1 MRATDFG
8 QLLLLFSRAN
18 LERYEITYLG
28 ARLVAPVRMQTFRY
42 KQLDG
47 LEALTVFQ
55 GGQTQSLSVEGEIWV
70 RESDGV
76 LARVTLQATDKS
88 SEKTRHEEAAVD
100 YAASDFGIVL
110 PYQTTHRALRAGEV
124 VAENTFTYDGFHRF
138 GVNPPGEKR

>member
-28 ARLVAPVRMQTFRY
+28 ARLVARVRMQTFRY
-42 KQLDG
+42 KQLNG
-47 LEALTVFQ
+47 HEALTVFQ
-55 GGQTQSLSVEGEIWV
+55 GGQTQSLSVEGEIRV

-110 PYQTTHRALRAGEV
+110 PYQYPPGVARGRGG
-124 VAENTFTYDGFHRF
+124 AENTFTYDGFHRF

>member
-1 MRATDFG
+1 
-8 QLLLLFSRAN
+8 
-18 LERYEITYLG
+18 
-28 ARLVAPVRMQTFRY
+28 
-42 KQLDG
+42 
-47 LEALTVFQ
+47 
-55 GGQTQSLSVEGEIWV
+55 
-70 RESDGV
+70 
-76 LARVTLQATDKS
+76 LQATDKS

>member
-42 KQLDG
+42 KQLNG

-55 GGQTQSLSVEGEIWV
+55 GGQTQSLERGRRNLGAGIGRSPG
-70 RESDGV
+70 
-76 LARVTLQATDKS
+76 AR
-88 SEKTRHEEAAVD
+88 H
-100 YAASDFGIVL
+100 I
-110 PYQTTHRALRAGEV
+110 AG
-124 VAENTFTYDGFHRF
+124 YR
-138 GVNPPGEKR
+138 